1 MGGRIGALHSTS
13 LGVKIPLMICVPPC
27 VCVSC
32 REMLL
37 QVVSGSQ
44 LVVCY
49 KAKDL
54 LRTAL
59 QHYRPD
65 LHWKQ
70 CNFDKAVK
78 NSLQLSSVGIWD
90 YNIILL
96 CSFPPQS
103 HLVASRTPRL
113 QPGCWTQLTPLP
125 ASPTCSPNTVGHP
138 SELPHLPWGQGRS
151 VAPNNTTSL
160 SGTPAINS
168 AIEAED
174 TTNPGPEYRY
184 GVQALFPAQH
194 HHT

>member
-96 CSFPPQS
+96 CSFPPPVSSCRVQDPQ
-103 HLVASRTPRL
+103 VAAWLLDPADPSSCFTNLLTKHCRTPPR
-113 QPGCWTQLTPLP
+113 TP
-125 ASPTCSPNTVGHP
+125 
-138 SELPHLPWGQGRS
+138 
-151 VAPNNTTSL
+151 
-160 SGTPAINS
+160 TPALGARKVCSTKQYN
-168 AIEAED
+168 
-174 TTNPGPEYRY
+174 
-184 GVQALFPAQH
+184 
-194 HHT
+194 